1 MGKNKQITLTRVL
14 SRVTD
19 EWQTA
24 GKLKATPYTMYK
36 LEALGFVE
44 HKSIY
49 TLHVGRE
56 TLWRLKRTNAG

>member
-36 LEALGFVE
+36 LEALGFE
-44 HKSIY
+44 AYILYMLGGKHC
-49 TLHVGRE
+49 G
-56 TLWRLKRTNAG
+56 A